1 MTRLIRT
8 ISLCFVALAMTA
20 PSFAADLRRPIY
32 KAPPLPAYIPYNW
45 NGIYVGANGG
55 YGWGKAH
62 VTNAL
67 ADFTTN
73 SQYGWLA
80 GVTLGYN
87 MQTGVWVWGLEGD
100 IDYAFIKG
108 NASNAA
114 TCGASS
120 CEVKNTWVATA
131 RGRVGY
137 AMDRWMPYVTGGAAF
152 SGAKM
157 STSTGSNTKTT
168 AGWTVGGGIE
178 YGISRDWSVKAEYL
192 YADLGKATC
201 DAGVC
206 GVETTFRPR
215 INMVR
220 AGVNVRF

>member
-1 MTRLIRT
+1 MTRLIR
-8 ISLCFVALAMTA
+8 IVSFWLVALAMTA

-32 KAPPLPAYIPYNW
+32 KAPPLPAYLPYNW
-45 NGIYVGANGG
+45 SGIYVGANGG

-62 VTNAL
+62 VTNSL

-108 NASNAA
+108 NGSNVA
-114 TCGASS
+114 TCGTAD
-120 CEVKNTWVATA
+120 CEVKNTWIATA

-137 AMDRWMPYVTGGAAF
+137 AMDRWLPYVTGGAAF
-152 SGAKM
+152 SGAKI
-157 STSTGSNTKTT
+157 STGTGSNTKTT
-168 AGWTVGGGIE
+168 TGWTAGGGIE

>member
-1 MTRLIRT
+1 MTRLIR
-8 ISLCFVALAMTA
+8 IVSFWFVALAMTA
-20 PSFAADLRRPIY
+20 PSFAADLRSPIY
-32 KAPPLPAYIPYNW
+32 KAPPLPAYVPYNW
-45 NGIYVGANGG
+45 SGIYVGANGG

-62 VTNAL
+62 VTNGL

-80 GVTLGYN
+80 GVTVGYN

-108 NASNAA
+108 NGSNVA
-114 TCGASS
+114 TCGISD

-152 SGAKM
+152 AGAKI
-157 STSTGSNTKTT
+157 STGTGSNTRTT
-168 AGWTVGGGIE
+168 TGWTVGGGVE

-206 GVETTFRPR
+206 GIETTFRPR